1 MVSGTCYLNT
11 NNTFGLVESEHS
23 DTASIQVLSDFHAHL
38 FPPQKNKALLLS
50 CFSLASTGSIFVS
63 INKARDEIWCH
74 CYNKC
79 ICDNW
84 KNSNA
89 FQNPIPDACST
100 RTACLL
106 QEKQEPKCL
115 KYCMIWN
122 SFPHCTRCF
131 YVVFI
136 QESLIKKTFSYW
148 KVRPHHCESYQR
160 KIRYTH
166 WFNEALNCPWNFA
179 RNAIY
184 FEKSHLNQH
193 EKKVFFCASIN
204 YSIELIFLQIMSV
217 VYTMYGCCRGLC
229 QNPHCSHSK
238 L

>member
-1 MVSGTCYLNT
+1 MKSDVTAIT
-11 NNTFGLVESEHS
+11 NAFVITERIPMPSRIPYQMPVQQGQHVCSR
-23 DTASIQVLSDFHAHL
+23 
-38 FPPQKNKALLLS
+38 KNK
-50 CFSLASTGSIFVS
+50 
-63 INKARDEIWCH
+63 N
-74 CYNKC
+74 
-79 ICDNW
+79 
-84 KNSNA
+84 
-89 FQNPIPDACST
+89 Q
-100 RTACLL
+100 
-106 QEKQEPKCL
+106 KCL

-148 KVRPHHCESYQR
+148 TVRPHHCESHQR

-179 RNAIY
+179 RMQFILRNHIWINMKKKY
-184 FEKSHLNQH
+184 FSVL
-193 EKKVFFCASIN
+193 N

-217 VYTMYGCCRGLC
+217 VYTMYGCCPGLG